1 MRQAP
6 PTKEHRLPLIG
17 LWRREDA
24 AVPQVVTQHDG
35 EARLV
40 ERLHDDRAD
49 RLVVGEE
56 VEDGEEEEEA
66 EGQSGGRRG
75 AVGGW
80 VGGDGERA
88 TGFQTRKAVGGRRP
102 YGGLSVTSGMR
113 SKLSSRPARFTRV
126 SWWETVT

>member
-17 LWRREDA
+17 LWWREDA

-35 EARLV
+35 EARLI

-66 EGQSGGRRG
+66 EGQSGE
-75 AVGGW
+75 GG
-80 VGGDGERA
+80 GGDGERA

>member
-66 EGQSGGRRG
+66 EGQSGERGGGGGG
-75 AVGGW
+75 AVTVSERQVFKHAKPSE
-80 VGGDGERA
+80 VGDLTAGCR
-88 TGFQTRKAVGGRRP
+88 
-102 YGGLSVTSGMR
+102 
-113 SKLSSRPARFTRV
+113 
-126 SWWETVT
+126 

>member
-17 LWRREDA
+17 LWWREDA

-35 EARLV
+35 EARLI

-66 EGQSGGRRG
+66 EGQSGEGGGVTVREPQVFKH
-75 AVGGW
+75 AKPSEVGDLTAGC
-80 VGGDGERA
+80 R
-88 TGFQTRKAVGGRRP
+88 
-102 YGGLSVTSGMR
+102 
-113 SKLSSRPARFTRV
+113 
-126 SWWETVT
+126 

>member
-66 EGQSGGRRG
+66 EGESGEEGQ
-75 AVGGW
+75 GG
-80 VGGDGERA
+80 GG
-88 TGFQTRKAVGGRRP
+88 
-102 YGGLSVTSGMR
+102 
-113 SKLSSRPARFTRV
+113 
-126 SWWETVT
+126 

>member
-56 VEDGEEEEEA
+56 VEDGEEAEEA
-66 EGQSGGRRG
+66 EGQSGEGG
-75 AVGGW
+75 GVGGW
-80 VGGDGERA
+80 GDGERA
-88 TGFQTRKAVGGRRP
+88 TGFQTRKAVGGRDLTAGCR
-102 YGGLSVTSGMR
+102 
-113 SKLSSRPARFTRV
+113 
-126 SWWETVT
+126 